1 MLVFYLKNSNNF
13 RCKNSWYCMTD
24 DVDKSFF
31 DVLAQLKEIDPDA
44 YDKILKELE
53 SKNDE
58 KEI

>member
-1 MLVFYLKNSNNF
+1 MN
-13 RCKNSWYCMTD
+13 D

-31 DVLAQLKEIDPDA
+31 DVLTQLKEIDPEA

-58 KEI
+58 KQT

>member
-31 DVLAQLKEIDPDA
+31 DVLAQLKEIDPEA

-53 SKNDE
+53 FL
-58 KEI
+58 IP

>member
-1 MLVFYLKNSNNF
+1 
-13 RCKNSWYCMTD
+13 MTD

-31 DVLAQLKEIDPDA
+31 DVLTQLKEIDPEV